1 MMNMKN
7 FIALLFWSS
16 ATLLQAQEPATE
28 ITIKGKIEG
37 IASGKLYLLAQTGEE
52 KQDTLGSCQFK
63 KSKFE
68 LKAKLNEPM
77 VTQLIVDGYQGGF
90 RLLAEPGTTY
100 KALLTNDSRSYIR
113 GGKLQD
119 DYETHMIFA
128 DSLRNLIQEVRTRYE
143 AHKAQNKFRSASQA
157 NDTLRRAEQL
167 LQQKTQQFLSQHDDL
182 ITAYT
187 FQTNALMKEAG
198 LAESKR
204 MYENMGPGAKATLS
218 GRLMKER
225 IDRMEKTQGGAV
237 APDFTLQD
245 LNGKEVTLSKVPGK
259 IKILDFWASWCGP
272 CMREVPYLVDTYKKY
287 HNKGFEIYGVSFDRA
302 REPWLKAIEEKELDW
317 VHVSAVNYWD
327 NKARHDYAVNSIPA
341 NFLVDCATGQIIAKG
356 LRGEQVAEKIGELLK

>member
-157 NDTLRRAEQL
+157 NDTLRRREQL
-167 LQQKTQQFLSQHDDL
+167 LHQKTQQFLSQHDDL

-225 IDRMEKTQGGAV
+225 IDRMEKTQGGSV

-272 CMREVPYLVDTYKKY
+272 CRLNNPSLKKLYEEY
-287 HNKGFEIYGVSFDRA
+287 HPKGLEIISVS
-302 REPWLKAIEEKELDW
+302 L
-317 VHVSAVNYWD
+317 D
-327 NKARHDYAVNSIPA
+327 NKKERWEGAVIKDGLNWINVSSLKGWKCNIAKQYNVTAIPA
-341 NFLVDCATGQIIAKG
+341 IFILDEKNHIIASN
-356 LRGEQVAEKIGELLK
+356 LRDEQLKVFLEDRLK